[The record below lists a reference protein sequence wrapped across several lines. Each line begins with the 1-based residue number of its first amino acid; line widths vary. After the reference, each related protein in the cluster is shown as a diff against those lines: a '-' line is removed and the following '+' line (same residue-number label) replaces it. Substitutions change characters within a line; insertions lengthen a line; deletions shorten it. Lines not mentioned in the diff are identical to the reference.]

1 MTSKRSAGLGTALGV
16 LLAFSSPAFAQQ
28 EVIGEVIATID
39 GDAFEWRAYGPDQS
53 GTDYNT
59 SLNTQFGMPDVSVMG
74 FPPGEITMRG
84 IVQLSFMLMPNSLD
98 TVDQEVIFAPE
109 GMSQMWMSLDGEDL
123 ITIEEFDAT
132 EPTGAVSGRFSGR
145 VCQKESMF
153 AEPDP
158 DNCKEI
164 EGRFTSRLPHT
175 SL

>member
-1 MTSKRSAGLGTALGV
+1 MKSKRSAEFGMVLGG

-28 EVIGEVIATID
+28 QVIGEVIATID
-39 GDAFEWRAYGPDQS
+39 GDAFEWRTYGPDQS

-84 IVQLSFMLMPNSLD
+84 IVQLSFMLMPDSLD
-98 TVDQEVIFAPE
+98 MLDQEVIFAPE
-109 GMSQMWMSLDGEDL
+109 GMSRMWMSLEGEDL

-145 VCQKESMF
+145 VCQKESML

-158 DNCKEI
+158 ETCKQI
-164 EGRFTSRLPHT
+164 EGTFNTRLPHI
-175 SL
+175 SF